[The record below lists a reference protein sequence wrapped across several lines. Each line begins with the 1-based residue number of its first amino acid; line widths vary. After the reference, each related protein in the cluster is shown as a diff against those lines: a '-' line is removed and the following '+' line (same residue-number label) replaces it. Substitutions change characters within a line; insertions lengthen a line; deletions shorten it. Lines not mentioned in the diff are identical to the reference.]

1 MMYCNYIILYVDST
15 DRAAINTKTLQW
27 EIASLTFL
35 VFLFLQSSYKDK
47 ATRTLVV
54 FSRNFVI
61 SGYLSMITALNL
73 LENNSVNRIP
83 FPTSSK
89 FLRHQNIH
97 SRLVF
102 HMFNLF
108 TSAQIALPSSKSKF
122 PLQTWGKWL
131 CQSLP
136 ASASWL
142 ALPAARAWTGC
153 VSSRGSSQ

>member
-27 EIASLTFL
+27 EIASLTFS
-35 VFLFLQSSYKDK
+35 VFLCLQSSYKDK
-47 ATRTLVV
+47 AARTLVV

-61 SGYLSMITALNL
+61 SGYLSMTTALNL

-97 SRLVF
+97 SRLVYVQF
-102 HMFNLF
+102 VHICSNCTSLIKVQVSTSNL
-108 TSAQIALPSSKSKF
+108 
-122 PLQTWGKWL
+122 GKMAV
-131 CQSLP
+131 S
-136 ASASWL
+136 
-142 ALPAARAWTGC
+142 
-153 VSSRGSSQ
+153 VSSRVSIMARSSGSKGMDWVCE